1 MFNGTKN
8 SPYVE
13 TDLTNPLSVYGLLK
27 LAGELAIASVAVPH
41 FIFRTSWVYGLRGK
55 NFLLTML
62 KLAREREEL
71 KIVADQIGSPTWSV
85 TIAQAT
91 VQILAQAVGSVAQDF
106 SEFIGLKSGVYHL
119 TSTGETR
126 KFLS

>member
-1 MFNGTKN
+1 M
-8 SPYVE
+8 
-13 TDLTNPLSVYGLLK
+13 TNPLSVYGLLK

-91 VQILAQAVGSVAQDF
+91 AQILAQAVGSVAQDF